1 MLQGIAYKVA
11 STFVFACMAAI
22 VKAHAEAFPAAE
34 LVFFRSFFALP
45 VVVAWLWQRGDFP
58 RALQTRRLGGHL
70 LRSVSGVG
78 SMFLTFT
85 AYGFLPLADVTVV
98 GYAAPLIIVVLAAL
112 LLKERVG
119 PGRWAGVALGF
130 FGVLMML
137 WQHLGSSDPATTRG
151 AVGALCALAGAFCVA
166 VAMIQTRRLVQS
178 EHMGAVMFYFQSTGA
193 VLGLLV
199 TVLGALWPS
208 HAPFAATMQAQA
220 WIMPSWPV
228 FWVLVLSGA
237 FGGVGQLLMTR
248 SFMLADAS
256 IIACFDYTSMI
267 FVLILGVAFL
277 GEWPTPMVLIGAA
290 TIACAGLMVILSERR
305 RKPRIAA

>member
-1 MLQGIAYKVA
+1 MLEGIAFKVA

-22 VKAHAEAFPAAE
+22 VKANAADFPPAE

-45 VVVAWLWQRGDFP
+45 IVVLWVWQRGEFP
-58 RALQTRRLGGHL
+58 RALHTKRLGGHL
-70 LRSVSGVG
+70 LRSFSGVG
-78 SMFLTFT
+78 NMFLTFT
-85 AYGFLPLADVTVV
+85 AYAFLPLADVTVV

-112 LLKERVG
+112 LLKERVR

-137 WQHLGSSDPATTRG
+137 WQHLGSADPATLRG
-151 AVGALCALAGAFCVA
+151 AIGALCTLAGAFCLA
-166 VAMIQTRRLVQS
+166 VAMIQTRRLVQT

-199 TVLGALWPS
+199 TLVGTLWPAS
-208 HAPFAATMQAQA
+208 FPLASTMQAQA
-220 WIMPSWPV
+220 WVTPSWAI
-228 FWVLVLSGA
+228 FGVLVLSGVL
-237 FGGVGQLLMTR
+237 GGVGQLLMTR

-267 FVLILGVAFL
+267 FVLILGIVFL
-277 GEWPTPMVLIGAA
+277 EEWPSSMVLVGAA
-290 TIACAGLMVILSERR
+290 TIALAGVMVILSERR
-305 RKPRIAA
+305 RKPRLAA

>member
-1 MLQGIAYKVA
+1 MLQGIGFKVA

-22 VKAHAEAFPAAE
+22 VKAHAADFPSAE

-45 VVVAWLWQRGDFP
+45 IVVIWLWQRGDFP
-58 RALQTRRLGGHL
+58 RALHTKRLGGHL
-70 LRSVSGVG
+70 LRSFSGVG

-112 LLKERVG
+112 LLKERVA

-137 WQHLGSSDPATTRG
+137 WQHLGSSDPATARG
-151 AVGALCALAGAFCVA
+151 AIGALCALAGAFCVA

-193 VLGLLV
+193 VLGLLL
-199 TVLGALWPS
+199 TLGGALWPPS
-208 HAPFAATMQAQA
+208 LPFAEAIRSQA
-220 WIMPSWPV
+220 WVMPEWPV
-228 FWVLVLSGA
+228 FGVLVLSGV

-256 IIACFDYTSMI
+256 VIACFDYTSMV
-267 FVLILGVAFL
+267 FVLILGVLFL
-277 GEWPTPMVLIGAA
+277 GEWPSVMVLVGAA
-290 TIACAGLMVILSERR
+290 TIALAGVMVILGERR
-305 RKPRIAA
+305 RKVRPIA